1 MWQRKHISQETPS
14 QKELF
19 TDLFPETPPEKPETQ
34 AGQKPAN
41 NLTEIAD
48 RNGYYYKGRYVRL
61 PYADN

>member
-19 TDLFPETPPEKPETQ
+19 AETQPEKPETQ

-41 NLTEIAD
+41 NSTEIAD
-48 RNGYYYKGRYVRL
+48 RNGYYYNGRYVRL
-61 PYADN
+61 PYVD